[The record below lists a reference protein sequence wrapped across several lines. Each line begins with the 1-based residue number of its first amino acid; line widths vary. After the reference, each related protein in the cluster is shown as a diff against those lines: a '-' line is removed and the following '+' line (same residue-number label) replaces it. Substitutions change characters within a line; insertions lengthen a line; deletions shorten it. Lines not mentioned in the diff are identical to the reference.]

1 MRKTVVEKESV
12 VEKAFN
18 YWAGQAWMGAGLG
31 GEWIHAY
38 VWTSPFTVH
47 QKLAQHCESAAPQH
61 KMFLVLKKKKIKSKN
76 KKVLTEKK
84 INKVLGWP
92 NASFVFFC

>member
-1 MRKTVVEKESV
+1 MVEKESL

-38 VWTSPFTVH
+38 AWTSPFTVH
-47 QKLAQHCESAAPQH
+47 HKLAQWCESAAPQH
-61 KMFLVLKKKKIKSKN
+61 KMFLVLKKKKFKSKSE
-76 KKVLTEKK
+76 KVLTKK
-84 INKVLGWP
+84 KNKVLGWP
-92 NASFVFFC
+92 NYFIQFFLLRWL